1 MNPIARVG
9 RALIACAL
17 LLPIKLMAADVSSDQ
32 TVSLNFANADI
43 ASVIDAIGKI
53 SGKNFLIDPR
63 VKGTLNIVTN
73 TPVSRDLSYQILLSA
88 LRLQGFTAV
97 EGPGVVKI
105 VPEADAKLHGVPVG
119 RGNRASNGDNLV
131 TQVFA
136 MRHESA
142 AQMLAVVRPLVSPNN
157 TVTAFPSN
165 NVLVVTDYAEN
176 INRIARIIESIDV
189 PQGDVTVI
197 QLENA
202 VAVDLAGT
210 LTRLMGDGRGGG
222 GGGGQPG
229 AADPTQR
236 VNIIA
241 EPHTNSLLVQ
251 SDNPARIRGVR
262 QLVASLDKPGAGG
275 NIHVVYLKNSE
286 ATKVAQTLNG
296 ALSGDG
302 GGGSLTQGKDAPM
315 PATSPIGSATNTAGQ
330 DGRSVSGISA
340 SSDTT
345 IANSGMVQADPINN
359 ALIIVAPD
367 AVYRNL
373 RNVIDKLDRRRAQV
387 YIEALIAEI
396 SSDRAT
402 EIGIQWQSTNIPD
415 GSSGSGAFGGTNFG
429 GAGQN
434 IFGAA
439 ANPGSVGK
447 GMNLLV
453 GAGTVSI
460 PIGGEMV
467 EIFNLGLL
475 ARFLETDSRT
485 NILSTPTLVTLD
497 NEAAKIVVGRN
508 LPFVTGQYTSTG
520 SGSGVE
526 NPFQTIERRDVGLTL
541 EVRPQISE
549 GGSIKLEIYQEA
561 SSVVPTVDVS
571 LGPVTNTRSIKSTVL
586 VDDGAII
593 ALGGLVE
600 DSFSSGEEK
609 VPFLGDLP
617 YAGAL
622 FRYDSRKRTKT
633 NLVVFLRPVIMREQD
648 SYTDLTQS
656 RYDYVIGQQR
666 EITDQVR
673 LMRNEP
679 PPPTLPAFDR
689 SGDPSTQ
696 PPAPVVEATIVPV
709 SGGLRLQ

>member
-1 MNPIARVG
+1 MNSFVRVG
-9 RALIACAL
+9 RALIASVVL
-17 LLPIKLMAADVSSDQ
+17 FLPIKAMAADVSSDQ
-32 TVSLNFANADI
+32 TVSLNFANAEI

-53 SGKNFLIDPR
+53 SGKNFLVDPR

-210 LTRLMGDGRGGG
+210 LNRLLGDGRGASA
-222 GGGGQPG
+222 QPG
-229 AADPTQR
+229 LADPTQR

-275 NIHVVYLKNSE
+275 NIHVVYLKNAE
-286 ATKVAQTLNG
+286 ATKVAQTLNS

-302 GGGSLTQGKDAPM
+302 SSTSLTQTSAALT
-315 PATSPIGSATNTAGQ
+315 PASTTTTLAGNTGGQ
-330 DGRSVSGISA
+330 DGRSVSGLSTA
-340 SSDTT
+340 SDTT
-345 IANSGMVQADPINN
+345 TTATSGMVQADPINN

-447 GMNLLV
+447 GMNLLI

-633 NLVVFLRPVIMREQD
+633 NLVVFLRPVIMRDQD

-679 PPPTLPAFDR
+679 AAPTLPAFDR
-689 SGDPSTQ
+689 SGDPATQ
-696 PPAPVVEATIVPV
+696 APAPVVEATIVPV
-709 SGGLRLQ
+709 NGGSRLQ

>member
-1 MNPIARVG
+1 MNSFVRVG
-9 RALIACAL
+9 RALIASVVL
-17 LLPIKLMAADVSSDQ
+17 FLPIKAMAADVSSDQ
-32 TVSLNFANADI
+32 TVSLNFANAEI

-53 SGKNFLIDPR
+53 SGKNFLVDPR

-210 LTRLMGDGRGGG
+210 LNRLLGDGRGASA
-222 GGGGQPG
+222 QPG
-229 AADPTQR
+229 LADPTQR

-275 NIHVVYLKNSE
+275 NIHVVYLKNAE
-286 ATKVAQTLNG
+286 ATKVAQTLNS

-302 GGGSLTQGKDAPM
+302 SSTSLTQTSAALT
-315 PATSPIGSATNTAGQ
+315 PASATTTLAGNTGGQ
-330 DGRSVSGISA
+330 DGRSVSGLSTA
-340 SSDTT
+340 SDTT
-345 IANSGMVQADPINN
+345 TTTTSGMVQADPINN

-447 GMNLLV
+447 GMNLLI

-633 NLVVFLRPVIMREQD
+633 NLVVFLRPVIMRDQD

-679 PPPTLPAFDR
+679 AAPTLPAFDR
-689 SGDPSTQ
+689 SGDPATQ
-696 PPAPVVEATIVPV
+696 APAPVVEATIVPV
-709 SGGLRLQ
+709 NGGARLQ

>member
-1 MNPIARVG
+1 MNSSFRVG
-9 RALIACAL
+9 LVLIACVML
-17 LLPIKLMAADVSSDQ
+17 SLPIKVMAADVSSDQ
-32 TVSLNFANADI
+32 TVSLNFSNAEI
-43 ASVIDAIGKI
+43 TSVIDAIGKI
-53 SGKNFLIDPR
+53 SGKNFLVDPR

-119 RGNRASNGDNLV
+119 RGSRAANGDNLV

-202 VAVDLAGT
+202 VAVDLAAT

-222 GGGGQPG
+222 AGGQPG
-229 AADPTQR
+229 GADPTQR
-236 VNIIA
+236 VNIIP

-251 SDNPARIRGVR
+251 SDNPTRIRGVR

-275 NIHVVYLKNSE
+275 NIHVVYLKNAE

-302 GGGSLTQGKDAPM
+302 SNTSRNPSTSASTNSM
-315 PATSPIGSATNTAGQ
+315 PASTSTTAGT
-330 DGRSVSGISA
+330 DGRSVSGLAASA
-340 SSDTT
+340 DTS

-415 GSSGSGAFGGTNFG
+415 GTSGSGAFGGTNFG

-439 ANPGSVGK
+439 ANPASVGK

-609 VPFLGDLP
+609 VPLLGDLP

-666 EITDQVR
+666 EITDQIR
-673 LMRNEP
+673 LMPNEP
-679 PPPTLPAFDR
+679 PAPTLPAFDR
-689 SGDPSTQ
+689 SNDPGTQ
-696 PPAPVVEATIVPV
+696 APAPVFEATIVPV
-709 SGGLRLQ
+709 NSSSRL